1 MDAEESLTNLRYLPD
16 CSTTEMLQ
24 VLDGQLQLVHNN
36 YAPNSSLT
44 VGNLTVKAWKDR
56 LETELAKR
64 VNASKQAGANR
75 SIRHQSFNINAVWA
89 GIGLW
94 HLKPLDR

>member
-1 MDAEESLTNLRYLPD
+1 MRLRFHILCLLIQNP
-16 CSTTEMLQ
+16 L
-24 VLDGQLQLVHNN
+24 LQLVHNN

-75 SIRHQSFNINAVWA
+75 SIRHQSFNINAVGARIWR
-89 GIGLW
+89 
-94 HLKPLDR
+94 LKPLDQRGLSMLSE